1 MNTIVYGIRQ
11 RTAGLGLDER
21 LAGNLKGAAWL
32 VIIASAIGL
41 AILAFG
47 SPFIIR
53 LAAAAYINLIAV
65 VGLQI
70 FMGNANV
77 VNIGHAGFM
86 ALGAYFTAVFATP
99 VMIKA
104 TLIPNAPFG
113 LAGVELAAIY
123 AFILSIAITTLI
135 GLITGLVLVRLAG
148 IAATILTIS
157 ILVIVQGVLVTWT
170 DLFRGAQAFF
180 GIPKVVGLGGIILAT
195 AVVLVIAR
203 LFKGSRAG
211 VQLRASA
218 TDPVAAEAMG
228 VDVRRLRLVAWVLGS
243 AVVGCAGALYALYA
257 GTINARAF
265 YFHTAF
271 LTLAMAIVGGMR
283 SVTGAMVGVALLTVL
298 LELIRIVE
306 GGITVLGIAFPEML
320 GLSGLMLGVV
330 IVVVMCFRPD
340 GFMGGYEVEEA
351 VAALR
356 ARLSSRRRAA
366 VAGEGTR

>member
-1 MNTIVYGIRQ
+1 MNTIAYAEGR
-11 RTAGLGLDER
+11 RGPAFSLDPR
-21 LAGNLKGAAWL
+21 LAGNLRGAFYLAVIAAL
-32 VIIASAIGL
+32 VGVLIMS
-41 AILAFG
+41 FG
-47 SPFIIR
+47 SPFVLR
-53 LAAAAYINLIAV
+53 LMATAYINLIVV

-86 ALGAYFTAVFATP
+86 AVGAYFTAIFATP

-113 LAGVELAAIY
+113 IGGIEVAAFW
-123 AFILSIAITTLI
+123 AFLISIGFTTLL
-135 GLITGLVLVRLAG
+135 GLVTGLVLVRLSG

-180 GIPKVVGLGGIILAT
+180 GIPKAVGPGLIVLAT
-195 AVVLVIAR
+195 VVALVVAR
-203 LFKGSRAG
+203 LFKGSRLG

-218 TDPVAAEAMG
+218 TDPLAAEAMG
-228 VDVRRLRLVAWVLGS
+228 VDVKRLRLIAWVLGS

-271 LTLAMAIVGGMR
+271 LTLAMSIVGGMR
-283 SVTGAMVGVALLTVL
+283 SVTGAMVGVALITVL
-298 LELIRIVE
+298 LELIRVVE
-306 GGITVLGIAFPEML
+306 GGITVFGIAFPEML
-320 GLSGLMLGVV
+320 GLSGLMLGVI
-330 IVVVMCFRPD
+330 IVTVMCFRSD
-340 GFMGGYEVEEA
+340 GFMGGHEIEEA

-356 ARLSSRRRAA
+356 RRLFRAKTEA
-366 VAGEGTR
+366 

>member
-1 MNTIVYGIRQ
+1 MNTLAYAEGR
-11 RTAGLGLDER
+11 RGPAFAFDPR
-21 LAGNLKGAAWL
+21 LAANARGAFYLA
-32 VIIASAIGL
+32 VIAAAVGL
-41 AILAFG
+41 LIMAFG
-47 SPFIIR
+47 SPFIVR
-53 LAAAAYINLIAV
+53 LMATAYINLIVV

-86 ALGAYFTAVFATP
+86 ALGAYFTAIFATP

-113 LAGVELAAIY
+113 MSGVEVGAFY
-123 AFILSIAITTLI
+123 AFFISVCMTTVI

-180 GIPKVVGLGGIILAT
+180 GIPKAVGPGLIILA
-195 AVVLVIAR
+195 AVIALVVAR
-203 LFKGSRAG
+203 MFKGSRAG

-218 TDPVAAEAMG
+218 TDPLAAEAMG
-228 VDVRRLRLVAWVLGS
+228 VDVKRLRLVAWVLGS

-271 LTLAMAIVGGMR
+271 LTLAMSIVGGMR

-298 LELIRIVE
+298 LELIRVVE
-306 GGITVLGIAFPEML
+306 GGITVLGIEFPEML
-320 GLSGLMLGVV
+320 GLSGLMLGVI
-330 IVVVMCFRPD
+330 IVTVMCFRPD
-340 GFMGGYEVEEA
+340 GFMGGLEIEEA
-351 VAALR
+351 IAAIRQRLR
-356 ARLSSRRRAA
+356 KGKA
-366 VAGEGTR
+366 ED

>member
-1 MNTIVYGIRQ
+1 MNTIAFAE
-11 RTAGLGLDER
+11 RTRGSRPFLDAR
-21 LAGNLKGAAWL
+21 LAGNLRGSLWLALIAAA
-32 VIIASAIGL
+32 VGL
-41 AILAFG
+41 FVMAFG

-53 LAAAAYINLIAV
+53 LTATAFINLIAV

-70 FMGNANV
+70 FMGNSNV

-86 ALGAYFTAVFATP
+86 ALGAYFTAIFATP

-104 TLIPNAPFG
+104 TMIPNAPFG
-113 LAGVELAAIY
+113 LAGVEVGALY
-123 AFILSIAITTLI
+123 AFVISVALTSLI
-135 GLITGLVLVRLAG
+135 GLLSGLVLVRLAG

-180 GIPKVVGLGGIILAT
+180 GIPKVVGLGLIIVVT
-195 AVVLVIAR
+195 AAVLVVAR

-218 TDPVAAEAMG
+218 TDPLAAEAMG
-228 VDVRRLRLVAWVLGS
+228 VDVKRLRLVAWVLGS

-271 LTLAMAIVGGMR
+271 LTLAMSIVGGMR

-306 GGITVLGIAFPEML
+306 GGITLFGIAFPEML
-320 GLSGLMLGVV
+320 GLSGLMLGVI
-330 IVVVMCFRPD
+330 IVTVMCFRSD
-340 GFMGGYEVEEA
+340 GFMGGHEIEEVF
-351 VAALR
+351 AALR
-356 ARLSSRRRAA
+356 RRLAA
-366 VAGEGTR
+366 GKGEG

>member
-1 MNTIVYGIRQ
+1 MNTISVAESRRSPGIAFDPRLLGNA
-11 RTAGLGLDER
+11 RGALYLAVIAAAVGLL
-21 LAGNLKGAAWL
+21 
-32 VIIASAIGL
+32 IM
-41 AILAFG
+41 AFG

-53 LAAAAYINLIAV
+53 LMATAYINLIVV

-86 ALGAYFTAVFATP
+86 ALGAYFVAIFATP
-99 VMIKA
+99 VMMKA
-104 TLIPNAPFG
+104 VVIPNAPFG
-113 LAGVELAAIY
+113 MSHVEVGALW
-123 AFILSIAITTLI
+123 AFFISVAMTTVI
-135 GLITGLVLVRLAG
+135 GLISGLVLVRLAG

-180 GIPKVVGLGGIILAT
+180 GIPKAVGPGLIILAT
-195 AVVLVIAR
+195 VAALVIAR
-203 LFKGSRAG
+203 MFKGSRAG

-218 TDPVAAEAMG
+218 TDPLAAEAMG
-228 VDVRRLRLVAWVLGS
+228 VDVKRLRLVAWVLGS

-298 LELIRIVE
+298 LELIRVVE
-306 GGITVLGIAFPEML
+306 GGITVFGIEFPDML
-320 GLSGLMLGVV
+320 GLSGLMLGVI
-330 IVVVMCFRPD
+330 IVTVMCFRPD
-340 GFMGGYEVEEA
+340 GFMGGHEIEEA

-356 ARLSSRRRAA
+356 RRFARGK
-366 VAGEGTR
+366 GET

>member
-1 MNTIVYGIRQ
+1 MNTIAFATSRREG
-11 RTAGLGLDER
+11 AGLDPR
-21 LAGNLKGAAWL
+21 FLANLRGSFYLAVLAAL
-32 VIIASAIGL
+32 IGL
-41 AILAFG
+41 VVMAFG
-47 SPFIIR
+47 SPFIVR
-53 LAAAAYINLIAV
+53 LTATAFINLIAV

-86 ALGAYFTAVFATP
+86 ALGAYFTAIFATP

-104 TLIPNAPFG
+104 SMIPNAPFG
-113 LAGVELAAIY
+113 LAGIEVGAIY
-123 AFILSIAITTLI
+123 AFVISIGLTTLI
-135 GLITGLVLVRLAG
+135 GLVSGLVLVRLAG

-157 ILVIVQGVLVTWT
+157 ILVIVQGILVTWT

-180 GIPKVVGLGGIILAT
+180 GIPKVVGLGLIIAAT
-195 AVVLVIAR
+195 MAVLVIAR

-218 TDPVAAEAMG
+218 TDPLAAEAMG
-228 VDVRRLRLVAWVLGS
+228 VDVKRLRLLAWVLGS

-298 LELIRIVE
+298 LELIRVVE
-306 GGITVLGIAFPEML
+306 GGLVIFGLQLPEML
-320 GLSGLMLGVV
+320 GLSGLMLGVI
-330 IVVVMCFRPD
+330 IVAVMCFRPD
-340 GFMGGYEVEEA
+340 GFMGGYEIEEA
-351 VAALR
+351 LSALR
-356 ARLSSRRRAA
+356 KRLTGKGA
-366 VAGEGTR
+366 